1 MAVRQVQSKAD
12 PESRTAVGAR
22 IRALRLE
29 RGLSQAQ
36 VAEGMLSASYVS
48 LVESGRRQPASSA
61 LGHIAERL
69 GVDTGFLRDGIDAEM
84 RRRARLE
91 LGRAEAALNR
101 GEVNDAYTRFTEL
114 EASPGLGEEQLRQVR
129 MGRAMAAERRG
140 DLEDALRLLAEL
152 ADEARRAP
160 AVHPWVD
167 VAEALCRCYREAGDL
182 DLAISTG
189 EDAMRHAAELGLEAS
204 DEYVRLG
211 CTVLAA
217 YQERGDLARATL
229 MAADMTR
236 MADAMGAPQTRGAA
250 YWNASLVA
258 ESHGEIGQAL
268 QLVDR
273 ALAMFGESDDRRNLA
288 RLRVAYAWLLLQQQP
303 PEAVRALELLDS
315 VRGSL
320 VRHGSSVDVGSCDTE
335 RARALLA
342 LGRTDEARTAAEQS
356 LAGLGDQPR
365 LESADARLML
375 GRVLRSQGDPSGCVE
390 QCRSAAATLDSV
402 GATRQAAAVWRE
414 LGDIYRDLGRAEE
427 AMDAYDR
434 ALRAVRIARVTID
447 VPGHLADVAAGRT
460 VG

>member
-1 MAVRQVQSKAD
+1 MAVRQVHSQAD

-22 IRALRLE
+22 IRALRVE

-69 GVDTGFLRDGIDAEM
+69 GVDTGFLRDGIDAEV

-91 LGRAEAALNR
+91 LGRAEAALSR
-101 GEVNDAYTRFTEL
+101 GEVDEAYTRFTEL
-114 EASPGLGEEQLRQVR
+114 EGSAGLGEEQLRQVR
-129 MGRAMAAERRG
+129 MGRAIASERRG
-140 DLEDALRLLAEL
+140 DLEDALRLLADL

-189 EDAMRHAAELGLEAS
+189 EDAMRHAAELGLEGS

-217 YQERGDLARATL
+217 YQMRGDLARANVL
-229 MAADMTR
+229 AADMTR

-258 ESHGEIGQAL
+258 ESRGEIGQAL

-303 PEAVRALELLDS
+303 PEAQRALDLLDS

-320 VRHGSSVDVGSCDTE
+320 VDHGSSVDVGSCDTE

-342 LGRTDEARTAAEQS
+342 LGRTSEARTAAEQS

-365 LESADARLML
+365 LESADARVML
-375 GRVLRSQGDPSGCVE
+375 GRVLREQGDPGGCVE
-390 QCRSAAATLDSV
+390 QCRSAAATLESV

-414 LGDIYRDLGRAEE
+414 LGDIYRVLGRAEE

-434 ALRAVRIARVTID
+434 ALRVVRIAPVTIGA
-447 VPGHLADVAAGRT
+447 PSRVAESA
-460 VG
+460 VGGSTG